1 MDVWHWGLVCLAA
14 FLIGL
19 SKTGIAG
26 LGILAVAI
34 FASVLPAHESVGAVL
49 VTLLAGDLV
58 AVTTYR
64 RDANWKH
71 LLRLFPW
78 AGLGVVLGALALGRI
93 DDAGVRR
100 LIGVILVSLLAIQ
113 VLRQITRAD
122 TAAETAAP

>member
-1 MDVWHWGLVCLAA
+1 MDVWQWGLVCLAA
-14 FLIGL
+14 FLVGL

-34 FASVLPAHESVGAVL
+34 FASVLPARESVGAVL

-64 RDANWKH
+64 RDASWKH

-78 AGLGVVLGALALGRI
+78 PGLGVVLGALALGRI
-93 DDAGVRR
+93 APHVFFA
-100 LIGVILVSLLAIQ
+100 SL
-113 VLRQITRAD
+113 D
-122 TAAETAAP
+122 TLLSYSMFL

>member
-14 FLIGL
+14 FLVGL

-34 FASVLPAHESVGAVL
+34 FASVLPARESVGAVL

-58 AVTTYR
+58 AVTTYQ
-64 RDANWKH
+64 RDASWKH